1 LVIVSARF
9 RLRKASKRVIAAK
22 MKEYLSGGRN
32 QADSLPSAGCVF
44 RNPMAFAGRLI
55 DACGLK
61 GVSRGKAVISRS
73 HANFILNKGGA
84 SAADIFA
91 LMKFMRD
98 KVREK
103 FKVNLEPEVKIWK

>member
-1 LVIVSARF
+1 
-9 RLRKASKRVIAAK
+9 
-22 MKEYLSGGRN
+22 MKEYLFRRKKT

-44 RNPMAFAGRLI
+44 RNPDGLSAGRLI